1 MPSSKVTLKTVALHC
16 GYSVNTVSRAL
27 RDDPGLPL
35 RTREY
40 IQKAAGELGYIRNS
54 LASSLRSGKTQ
65 EIAII
70 VDEIQNPYYSTLIT
84 SIDSILRDKGYIV
97 IILCYH
103 NDINL
108 VRQMVSIAISR
119 SVDGV
124 FFFPRNESQDL
135 AEMIRKNSIPLV
147 LLSREIPGFTA
158 DIVRFDDFGGGRLA
172 ARRFLELGHRRF
184 LYIAGQDSNHSQF
197 LRQSGFLS
205 ALREASVPESDIR
218 IIRSADMLSAIS
230 AGKIKEILS
239 PIDYTALLS
248 YNDEMAYYVVNQLQ
262 SEGFQIPHKL
272 SVCGFDCLRQTMPY
286 LPPLSSI
293 TGKPE
298 YSITKTAVSFLLNRI
313 EHPEIPQQSAVIPVV
328 LAEETATMSQ
338 VPQQ

>member
-27 RDDPGLPL
+27 RDDSGLPL

-147 LLSREIPGFTA
+147 LLSREIPDFTA
-158 DIVRFDDFGGGRLA
+158 DVVRFDDFGGGALVA
-172 ARRFLELGHRRF
+172 KRFLELGHRRF
-184 LYIAGQDSNHSQF
+184 LYIAGPNTNRSQS

-205 ALREASVPESDIR
+205 ALREAGIPETNIR
-218 IIRSADMLSAIS
+218 IIQSEDMLASIS
-230 AGKIKEILS
+230 SRNIEALLS
-239 PIDYTALLS
+239 PIDYTAMFS
-248 YNDEMAYYVVNQLQ
+248 FNDEMAYYVVNQLRAKN
-262 SEGFQIPHKL
+262 FQIPQRL
-272 SVCGFDCLRQTMPY
+272 SICGFDCIRQAMPY

-293 TGKPE
+293 TGDPE
-298 YSITKTAVSFLLNRI
+298 YHMAKIAVSFLLNRI
-313 EHPEIPQQSAVIPVV
+313 EHPDIPVQSSVIPV
-328 LAEETATMSQ
+328 LLTDADATISQ
-338 VPQQ
+338 APCK